1 MFFVLCKLLP
11 IILYTKHRLKGR
23 VRRHQMRLNIDKTKA
38 EVEKMELGDVAPVYI
53 VDDIGDDDD

>member
-1 MFFVLCKLLP
+1 MIKQFDN
-11 IILYTKHRLKGR
+11 IAHETDERRLKLE
-23 VRRHQMRLNIDKTKA
+23 QMRLNIDKTKA